1 MGQWEIQTAPERGQS
16 SVPLRFV
23 SVLGLIY
30 HESIT
35 NDKIYR
41 SFIWDSAVKQK
52 EQPSETDTND
62 QDERSKKKLKT

>member
-1 MGQWEIQTAPERGQS
+1 MGQREIQTAPERGQS

-23 SVLGLIY
+23 SVLGLNYPEATTDDTI
-30 HESIT
+30 
-35 NDKIYR
+35 NC

-52 EQPSETDTND
+52 EQPSETDTTD